1 MPTICFN
8 IPGIT
13 PQDIAQDLG
22 EVAIGVRD
30 GHMFAPRLMNRLN
43 LSMETGALRISM
55 VHYNTL
61 DEVTRFDAAL
71 GAIVARRG

>member
-1 MPTICFN
+1 
-8 IPGIT
+8 
-13 PQDIAQDLG
+13 
-22 EVAIGVRD
+22 
-30 GHMFAPRLMNRLN
+30 MNRLN